1 VGSTGK
7 IRGPAARQRGEAA
20 PTAQRARGNRLGS
33 QEPRPSSVAGVRA
46 GTLSEQIATRIRD
59 LLFSGDLAP
68 GDFVGTEAS
77 IADAFDVSRMAARDA
92 VRSLAAMG
100 IVRVRAGK
108 QGGVLVADGNLEL
121 IADAIAVQSKLARL
135 TRAELMESLIGVEMI
150 GADFAARRATDD
162 DIERMEVA
170 LERLMSNP
178 HRNTDFVAASQDF
191 HELLIGASRNRALL
205 MQFRALRQVIEPDH
219 VRALNPAVRGRVQES
234 CSKLLALVRAGDNRG
249 ARQHMYDRL
258 DDVRSRSFNDLDEP
272 GAEPRRARVPLAPA
286 RPPARRGGAS
296 KR

>member
-1 VGSTGK
+1 VSSTGK
-7 IRGPAARQRGEAA
+7 TKGRNTAVRSDAGRNGRLAVQEA
-20 PTAQRARGNRLGS
+20 
-33 QEPRPSSVAGVRA
+33 RPSSVAGVRA

-59 LLFSGDLAP
+59 LLFTGDLAP

-77 IADAFDVSRMAARDA
+77 IAEAFDVSRMAARDA

-162 DIERMEVA
+162 DIERLEQA
-170 LERLMSNP
+170 LERLMANP
-178 HRNTDFVAASQDF
+178 HRNADFVAASQDF
-191 HELLIGASRNRALL
+191 HERLIAASRNRALL

-219 VRALNPAVRGRVQES
+219 VRSLNPAVRGRVQES
-234 CSKLLALVRAGDNRG
+234 CSKLLALIRAGDNRG

-258 DDVRSRSFNDLDEP
+258 DDVRSRSFNDLDDPQPE
-272 GAEPRRARVPLAPA
+272 RRRVRAPLAPDSA
-286 RPPARRGGAS
+286 AVVRGGRL